1 MLKVE
6 GQRLCRVP
14 ENDWL
19 CLQEQYKRIDVTE
32 KCTQPPN
39 NISALFSSSDG
50 FSLDT
55 EDLSILLLRGV
66 CCHLRHLVVDA
77 PELPGPAC
85 IIEERSEVKAVV
97 IRTVAVRVVGRRH
110 CGHLVAVHRVH
121 PEEVLHLLGHL
132 CG

>member
-66 CCHLRHLVVDA
+66 CCHLRHLWKRKL
-77 PELPGPAC
+77 ELNFLNMLFSLYDKSHYCLLLALP
-85 IIEERSEVKAVV
+85 IIRVIEFWDGSCWPSLCAV
-97 IRTVAVRVVGRRH
+97 
-110 CGHLVAVHRVH
+110 CL
-121 PEEVLHLLGHL
+121 
-132 CG
+132 